1 MSKITRNALELKE
14 LIPSELLSVYE
25 IETSSLLDDIKENG
39 LLTPI
44 SLSKGGIPLDGY
56 RCLFAAI
63 ELGIEEVPFRMTDLD
78 ATAANRVVLNLKR
91 DKTWNDRRN
100 ELVISFQTFGKK
112 QGTKDAAGYDRYAA
126 IAKRVHFRYK
136 DAKTLRLVEEIL
148 SKDYGEFPLSKW
160 LLEHNSDVKSV
171 KGVLDSIEKNEFPEI
186 MNQVLE
192 MKISPKEAMKKVEAE
207 GRFEK
212 LKPKAFKLPTATS
225 ESIFIH
231 EGEEEEMMV
240 QLEKEKVKVYFYEP
254 DACTFSQVD
263 EKGKKLPTDKTLD
276 VYALKA
282 ALRIKP
288 YTEKRANTFT
298 SYFISVKEVYVNGL
312 AQKLPTKVIAAIE
325 METGLV
331 YKQTLF
337 CPNSDSL
344 TNVKAGNNL
353 PDAITQLLWFVKWEK
368 DRVNTNLFPIES
380 VNGEGLDSDLY
391 RQCSNYINN
400 QSLPDLI
407 VNYKDKGTIADAASI
422 IPIFLT
428 TQENDLVVDLSM
440 KGDTAS
446 AATIMNRKFI
456 GYSDKRKLVETA
468 SKKVTAAMSEYSQ
481 EMTTM
486 LFGNKALRTTIS
498 KSLSKKNESS
508 LV

>member
-1 MSKITRNALELKE
+1 MSKNTRNALELKK

-25 IETSSLLDDIKENG
+25 IGTTSLLDDIRENDV
-39 LLTPI
+39 LTPI
-44 SLSKGGIPLDGY
+44 TLSKDGIPLDGY

-63 ELGIEEVPFRMTDLD
+63 EIGIEEVPVRITDLE
-78 ATAANRVVLNLKR
+78 TSAANRVVLNLKR
-91 DKTWNDRRN
+91 DKTWNDKRN

-112 QGTKDAAGYDRYAA
+112 QGTKDAVGYDRYAA

-148 SKDYGEFPLSKW
+148 SKDSGEFPLSMW
-160 LLEHNSDVKSV
+160 LLDRNSDVKSV
-171 KGVLDSIEKNEFPEI
+171 KGVLDLIEKNEFPEI

-192 MKISPKEAMKKVEAE
+192 MKISPKDALRQVNKEVSFGKV
-207 GRFEK
+207 K
-212 LKPKAFKLPTATS
+212 SKAFRLPTATS
-225 ESIFIH
+225 DSIIIYDDA
-231 EGEEEEMMV
+231 EEEMMV
-240 QLEKEKVKVYFYEP
+240 KLEKENAKVYFYEP

-263 EKGKKLPTDKTLD
+263 EKGKKLPAKETLE

-298 SYFISVKEVYVNGL
+298 SYFVSVKEVYVNGI
-312 AQKLPTKVIAAIE
+312 AQKLPSKVIDAIE
-325 METGLV
+325 KETGLV

-344 TNVKAGNNL
+344 VNVKAGNNL
-353 PDAITQLLWFVKWEK
+353 PDAVTQLLWFVKWDK
-368 DRVNTNLFPIES
+368 TNVNTNLFPIEAVS
-380 VNGEGLDSDLY
+380 TEGLESELY

-400 QSLPDLI
+400 QSLQDLI
-407 VNYKDKGTIADAASI
+407 VNYKEKGTIADAASV

-428 TQENDLVVDLSM
+428 TNENDLVVDLSM
-440 KGDTAS
+440 KGDAVS

-456 GYSDKRKLVETA
+456 GYSNKSKMVQKATIKVSAALSEYKEDIANKLFANRIPTVTKQHTS
-468 SKKVTAAMSEYSQ
+468 SKKV
-481 EMTTM
+481 
-486 LFGNKALRTTIS
+486 KP
-498 KSLSKKNESS
+498 S